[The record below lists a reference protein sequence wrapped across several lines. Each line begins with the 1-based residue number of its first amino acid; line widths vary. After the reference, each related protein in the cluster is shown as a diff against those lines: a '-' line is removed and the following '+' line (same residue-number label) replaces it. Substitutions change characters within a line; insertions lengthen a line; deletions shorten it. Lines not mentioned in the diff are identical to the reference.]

1 MTTDT
6 DAQSKR
12 LDRFLAGIERRA
24 LIMTELATHDR
35 EEALDLVQDAMLAFV
50 NRYAGKTEQDWPPL
64 FYRVLQNKIRDW
76 HRRGR
81 VRRRWRVWLRD
92 NSDTENSGDPIQAL
106 ADPSAIRPED
116 AIDDA
121 GSMAA
126 ISQAVQELPERQ
138 RQAVLLRIWEEL
150 DVAAT
155 AKAMECTASSVKTH
169 LSRGLARLRQRL
181 EALR

>member
-1 MTTDT
+1 MNTDKG
-6 DAQSKR
+6 AQSEV

-50 NRYAGKTEQDWPPL
+50 NRYAGKSEQEWPPL

-76 HRRGR
+76 HRRVR
-81 VRRRWRVWLRD
+81 VRQRWRVWLRGD
-92 NSDTENSGDPIQAL
+92 SDTEDAGDPIQKL
-106 ADPSAIRPED
+106 ADPTHIRPED
-116 AIDDA
+116 AVDNED
-121 GSMAA
+121 SMAA
-126 ISQAVQELPERQ
+126 VMKAMSELPARQ

-155 AKAMECTASSVKTH
+155 AKAMDCSTGSVKTH